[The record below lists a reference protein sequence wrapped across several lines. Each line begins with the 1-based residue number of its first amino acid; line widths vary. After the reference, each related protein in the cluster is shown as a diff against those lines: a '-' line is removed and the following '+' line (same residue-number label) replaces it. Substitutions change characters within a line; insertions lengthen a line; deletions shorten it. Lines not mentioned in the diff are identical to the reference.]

1 VRRLARILLRLRVML
16 TEGLCDH
23 CGHVLFAE
31 LRADA
36 TQLDY
41 LYCVHCDRGHSRA
54 NCRQCDV
61 MFATSSPELD
71 GET

>member
-31 LRADA
+31 LRGDA
-36 TQLDY
+36 TQLDL
-41 LYCVHCDRGHSRA
+41 LYCPHCDRGHRRA
-54 NCRQCDV
+54 NCGKCDV

>member
-36 TQLDY
+36 TQLDL

-54 NCRQCDV
+54 NCRKCDV
-61 MFATSSPELD
+61 MFATSSTELD

>member
-1 VRRLARILLRLRVML
+1 VRRLARFLLRLRVML

-36 TQLDY
+36 TQLDL
-41 LYCVHCDRGHSRA
+41 LYCPHCDRGHRRI
-54 NCRQCDV
+54 NCGKCDV